1 MNASINLMMKRLET
15 SLLST
20 SHSKSTF
27 QPIMQRIQ
35 LRRAIRLLQTRPFLR
50 YSSSSSS
57 SCSPL
62 EVDDLCLPLTSPYS
76 LSSLLPSNSS
86 SSPSPLTPETLSKL
100 HKLSALLPPDSQ
112 DPSTCSHLEGLDEL
126 ISIVQAVRSVDTS
139 SLGLKQGEMVDARIR
154 AEPEPINFDQKSR
167 GGRPVEELEV
177 EGEVLLKGAERR
189 EGRFFVA
196 QMPENVRRR
205 KSTNSNSSSAEE
217 SGEEPY

>member
-1 MNASINLMMKRLET
+1 M
-15 SLLST
+15 
-20 SHSKSTF
+20 
-27 QPIMQRIQ
+27 
-35 LRRAIRLLQTRPFLR
+35 LQTRPFIR
-50 YSSSSSS
+50 YSSSTSPSTSS
-57 SCSPL
+57 PLL

-76 LSSLLPSNSS
+76 LSSLLPPSSS

-112 DPSTCSHLEGLDEL
+112 DPSTCSHLQGLDEL
-126 ISIVQAVRSVDTS
+126 ISIVQAVREVDTS
-139 SLGLKQGEMVDARIR
+139 SLGLKKGELVDARIR
-154 AEPEPINFDQKSR
+154 AEPEPIDLEKAG

-205 KSTNSNSSSAEE
+205 KSTNSNSSAEE
-217 SGEEPY
+217 SEGELF